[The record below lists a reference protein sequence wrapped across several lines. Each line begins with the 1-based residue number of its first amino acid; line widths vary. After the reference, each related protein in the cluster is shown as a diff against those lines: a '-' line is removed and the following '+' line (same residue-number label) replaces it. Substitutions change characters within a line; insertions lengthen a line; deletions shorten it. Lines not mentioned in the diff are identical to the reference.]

1 MAVGIDRVERL
12 LHSVKREENYYEKE
26 SNGYGNG
33 SSNGNASTTTTG
45 KVATGDSTS
54 VAILLGV
61 LMLAGA
67 AVVVFRKKIT
77 H

>member
-33 SSNGNASTTTTG
+33 SSNGSSMYVTVT
-45 KVATGDSTS
+45 
-54 VAILLGV
+54 LL
-61 LMLAGA
+61 LQ
-67 AVVVFRKKIT
+67 T
-77 H
+77 